1 MTTNLPAAFQARYFK
16 ESQSAEQP
24 TIVRDENNVLQ
35 IPVFVRAEEIDGE
48 TVYKFYNVPVRFTGQ
63 DYSNYEKCVLQSYGE
78 IRKFFYGT
86 PDQQSEMRDDATWE
100 GHRQAIRSAF
110 PKNSGDVNPSA
121 VRFKAIY
128 DMFWDT
134 IDDACEAVGKTRSDL
149 PSYFTAEQMLAFAV
163 ANGMTDADV
172 EKYTQTFATISLDLL
187 HNSRNWKELFL

>member
-100 GHRQAIRSAF
+100 GHRQAIRSSF
-110 PKNSGDVNPSA
+110 PKHSGDVNPSQQ
-121 VRFKAIY
+121 RFDGIKTA
-128 DMFWDT
+128 FWDT
-134 IDDACEAVGKTRSDL
+134 IDEACALINLTRADL
-149 PSYFTAEQMLAFAV
+149 PSYFDAETMLEIAV
-163 ANGMTDADV
+163 AHGMSAADV
-172 EKYTQTFATISLDLL
+172 AKYTQTFATVSLDLL

>member
-1 MTTNLPAAFQARYFK
+1 MTTNLPAAFQARYFT

-110 PKNSGDVNPSA
+110 PKHSDDVNPSQQ
-121 VRFKAIY
+121 RFDGIKIA
-128 DMFWDT
+128 FWDA
-134 IDDACEAVGKTRSDL
+134 IDEACALINLTRADL
-149 PSYFTAEQMLAFAV
+149 PSYFDAETMLEIAV
-163 ANGMTDADV
+163 AHGMSAADV
-172 EKYTQTFATISLDLL
+172 AKYTQTFATVSLDLL